1 MLCAHFSVPVQCL
14 FLSRAA
20 ALFCFGYS
28 VSVPVTLPVFVGT
41 VSFSETFLVI
51 FNKIIRRSAQNH
63 NFSLDLPPPPPNYIE
78 AAIFL

>member
-14 FLSRAA
+14 FLSRAS
-20 ALFCFGYS
+20 ALFCSEYS
-28 VSVPVTLPVFVGT
+28 VSVPVTLPVFVGM

-51 FNKIIRRSAQNH
+51 FNKIVRRSAQNH
-63 NFSLDLPPPPPNYIE
+63 NFSLDLPPPNYIE

>member
-20 ALFCFGYS
+20 ALFCFVYL
-28 VSVPVTLPVFVGT
+28 VSVPVTLPVFAGM
-41 VSFSETFLVI
+41 VSFSENFLGV
-51 FNKIIRRSAQNH
+51 FNKIVRRSAQNR
-63 NFSLDLPPPPPNYIE
+63 NFSLDPPPNYIE

>member
-20 ALFCFGYS
+20 ALFCFVYL
-28 VSVPVTLPVFVGT
+28 VSVPVTLPVFAGT
-41 VSFSETFLVI
+41 VSFSENFLGVFDEI
-51 FNKIIRRSAQNH
+51 VRRSAQNH

>member
-1 MLCAHFSVPVQCL
+1 MLRAHFSVPVQCL

-28 VSVPVTLPVFVGT
+28 VSVPATLPFFAGM
-41 VSFSETFLVI
+41 VSFSENFLVV
-51 FNKIIRRSAQNH
+51 FNKIVRHSAQNH
-63 NFSLDLPPPPPNYIE
+63 NFSLDDPPPNYIE

>member
-28 VSVPVTLPVFVGT
+28 VSIPVTLPVFAGM
-41 VSFSETFLVI
+41 VSFSENFLVI
-51 FNKIIRRSAQNH
+51 LTKLFVALHKITI
-63 NFSLDLPPPPPNYIE
+63 FLLTYPPPPNYIE

>member
-20 ALFCFGYS
+20 ALFCSEYL
-28 VSVPVTLPVFVGT
+28 VSVPVTLPVFAGM
-41 VSFSETFLVI
+41 VSFSENFLVI
-51 FNKIIRRSAQNH
+51 LTKLFVALHKNTIFLLTS
-63 NFSLDLPPPPPNYIE
+63 PPNYIE